1 MCNEARKVILVE
13 VIETLSRTIIVE
25 AVDEQ
30 QALEKVETLYKNEE
44 IVLGAEDYLT
54 TDYLITD
61 N

>member
-1 MCNEARKVILVE
+1 MCSEARKVILLE

-30 QALEKVETLYKNEE
+30 QALEKVENLYKNEE